1 MEINILNIKYLT
13 VKNAD
18 HLENIISSVMF
29 LVNLISTI
37 KILSAIWVKSSGSY
51 WSSERSSCCSLGS
64 SCTSSFNQQSY

>member
-29 LVNLISTI
+29 LVNLTSTI
-37 KILSAIWVKSSGSY
+37 KNLSAIWVNYSGSCL
-51 WSSERSSCCSLGS
+51 SSERSSCYSLGS
-64 SCTSSFNQQSY
+64 SCTSSFSQQSY